1 MLLLIVLTVTLLV
14 NIFCLFVAIR
24 TVYDVIRM
32 GDDLIDYFIGGMI
45 VIAILGSIVATYYAV
60 LHILQAIA

>member
-45 VIAILGSIVATYYAV
+45 VIAILGSIVATYYAD